1 MASLVPVHMTH
12 EPEPA
17 SKDLLLG
24 LLDGAVRMSFG
35 DDAPADTQI
44 LVNGQLREDIVKDL
58 PQCAH
63 VIIPFAGLQ
72 PKTREIMGGH
82 PNVRL
87 HNLHHNASMT
97 AEMAMALLLACS
109 RRIVKYHSTFA
120 HDDWE
125 PRYFTRDAISLHGK
139 TVVVLGWGAVGKCV
153 GAACKGFGMEVIGVR
168 RHNDGEARGID
179 ELHDLLPNA
188 DFFVV
193 TLPLTEETEGL
204 VGEAELRLLPKHAV
218 VVNVGRGKVIDEK
231 ALYDALKEERIDS
244 AGLDVWYL
252 YPKDRDDRTPPSQ
265 YPFGSLPN
273 VVMTPHVAGGT
284 QDTEPTRMRALAQL
298 IKDIVGGDEEK
309 NLVSVERGY

>member
-1 MASLVPVHMTH
+1 MATAVPVHMTR
-12 EPEPA
+12 EPEPD
-17 SKDLLLG
+17 SKDLLLE
-24 LLDGAVRMSFG
+24 LLEGAVRMSFG
-35 DDAPADTQI
+35 DDAPDDTEI
-44 LVNGQLREDIVKDL
+44 LVNGQLGEDVVNGL
-58 PQCAH
+58 PLCRH

-72 PKTREIMGGH
+72 PKTRDVMRKH
-82 PNVRL
+82 PGVRL

-109 RRIVKYHSTFA
+109 RRIVKYHNTFA

-125 PRYFTRDAISLHGK
+125 PRWFTRDARSLHGK

-153 GAACKGFGMEVIGVR
+153 GAACRGFGMEVIGIR
-168 RHNDGEARGID
+168 RQADGDARGID
-179 ELHDLLPNA
+179 ELHELLPKA

-204 VGEAELRLLPKHAV
+204 VGEEEIRLLPEHAI

-252 YPKDRDDRTPPSQ
+252 YPKDRDDKTPPSQ